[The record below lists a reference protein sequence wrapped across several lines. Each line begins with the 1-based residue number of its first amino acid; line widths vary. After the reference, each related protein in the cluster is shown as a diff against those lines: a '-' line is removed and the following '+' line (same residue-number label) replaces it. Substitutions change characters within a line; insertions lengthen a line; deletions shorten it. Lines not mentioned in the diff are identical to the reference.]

1 MDQPNL
7 AFQKRSTFS
16 SPDVGL
22 QSLASLP
29 TIQSPFHP
37 LRPHWLEGATV
48 SPKPRAAGG
57 GGGNDVRL
65 ELPTNGVSLNQ
76 REVPAPHWNTPN
88 LNQRLTTKLDESG
101 WRQRAMRKAFVLSAL
116 RLPLLVRSHW
126 LLVLHSTE
134 SIATCF
140 SAPLRSM
147 WPSFRVNCTTI
158 QQLRK
163 RGEKRRKEIEREE
176 ISGCMFQN

>member
-7 AFQKRSTFS
+7 AFQKEKHLFITRCWPAKSGISAYNPVPF
-16 SPDVGL
+16 
-22 QSLASLP
+22 
-29 TIQSPFHP
+29 SPFKTP
-37 LRPHWLEGATV
+37 LVGGCDRVTQTPC
-48 SPKPRAAGG
+48 RRGG
-57 GGGNDVRL
+57 GRDDVRL